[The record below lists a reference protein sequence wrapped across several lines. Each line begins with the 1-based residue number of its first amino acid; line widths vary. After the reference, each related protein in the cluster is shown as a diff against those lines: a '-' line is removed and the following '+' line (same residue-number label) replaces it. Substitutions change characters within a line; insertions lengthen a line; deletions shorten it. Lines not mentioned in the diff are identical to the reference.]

1 MKLMIIKNSGSAVS
15 LLEVTGKIFGT
26 ERYEDCSSAAALKIL
41 NREHPVFVSL
51 KLKEPVNGDNDMMAM
66 LSSIDVNTRLR
77 VSIFNTEY
85 IKEFFSSFF
94 GRIRTFI
101 LPGRNTQNL
110 DTP

>member
-1 MKLMIIKNSGSAVS
+1 MEL
-15 LLEVTGKIFGT
+15 TGKIFGT
-26 ERYEDCSSAAALKIL
+26 ERYEDCSSTAALKIL